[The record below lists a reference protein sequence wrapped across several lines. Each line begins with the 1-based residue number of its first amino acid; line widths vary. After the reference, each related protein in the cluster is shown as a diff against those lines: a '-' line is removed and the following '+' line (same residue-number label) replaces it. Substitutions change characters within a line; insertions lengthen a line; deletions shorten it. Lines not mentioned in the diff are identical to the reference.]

1 MYPKTDATKL
11 KQFNKEVISMM
22 RGSILNNGTDFYAL
36 VRAELGNVKDANGS
50 PIIKQ
55 ARYNLV
61 NLGTGKTRVSEP
73 ERMFLQDATVDEV
86 DIRALRNHFNL
97 PNLTDTGVKM
107 QDINIPNAVR
117 EAVAAK
123 ERARVEAMLAQASG
137 NSILNMLAAQ
147 LNAATARGVCLW

>member
-1 MYPKTDATKL
+1 
-11 KQFNKEVISMM
+11 MM

-137 NSILNMLAAQ
+137 NNILNMLAAR

>member
-1 MYPKTDATKL
+1 
-11 KQFNKEVISMM
+11 MM

-123 ERARVEAMLAQASG
+123 ERARVEALLAQASG
-137 NSILNMLAAQ
+137 NNILNMLAAQ
-147 LNAATARGVCLW
+147 LNVATARGVCLW

>member
-1 MYPKTDATKL
+1 
-11 KQFNKEVISMM
+11 MM

-137 NSILNMLAAQ
+137 NSILNLLAAQ

>member
-1 MYPKTDATKL
+1 
-11 KQFNKEVISMM
+11 MM
-22 RGSILNNGTDFYAL
+22 RGSILNDGTNFYVL
-36 VRAELGNVKDANGS
+36 VRAELGDVKDANGS
-50 PIIKQ
+50 PIVKQ

-86 DIRALRNHFNL
+86 NIHALRNHFKL

-137 NSILNMLAAQ
+137 NTILSMLAAQ
-147 LNAATARGVCLW
+147 LNTAAARGVCRW

>member
-1 MYPKTDATKL
+1 
-11 KQFNKEVISMM
+11 MM
-22 RGSILNNGTDFYAL
+22 RGSILNDGTNFYVL

-147 LNAATARGVCLW
+147 LNNATARGVCLW

>member
-1 MYPKTDATKL
+1 
-11 KQFNKEVISMM
+11 MM

-73 ERMFLQDATVDEV
+73 ERMFLQDATIDEV

-123 ERARVEAMLAQASG
+123 ERARVEAILAQASG

>member
-1 MYPKTDATKL
+1 
-11 KQFNKEVISMM
+11 MM
-22 RGSILNNGTDFYAL
+22 RGSILNNGTDFYVL
-36 VRAELGNVKDANGS
+36 VRSELGSVKDANGS
-50 PIIKQ
+50 SIIKQ
-55 ARYNLV
+55 ARYNMV

-97 PNLTDTGVKM
+97 PNLIDTGVKM

-123 ERARVEAMLAQASG
+123 ERARIEAVLAQASG
-137 NSILNMLAAQ
+137 NNILNMLAAQ

>member
-1 MYPKTDATKL
+1 
-11 KQFNKEVISMM
+11 MM

-137 NSILNMLAAQ
+137 NTILNMLAAQ
-147 LNAATARGVCLW
+147 LNAATARGVRLW

>member
-1 MYPKTDATKL
+1 
-11 KQFNKEVISMM
+11 MM
-22 RGSILNNGTDFYAL
+22 RGSILNNGTDFYVL

-137 NSILNMLAAQ
+137 NNILNMLAAR

>member
-1 MYPKTDATKL
+1 
-11 KQFNKEVISMM
+11 MM
-22 RGSILNNGTDFYAL
+22 RGSILNNGTDFYVL

-123 ERARVEAMLAQASG
+123 ERARVEALLAQASG
-137 NSILNMLAAQ
+137 NNILNLLAAQ

>member
-1 MYPKTDATKL
+1 
-11 KQFNKEVISMM
+11 MM

-73 ERMFLQDATVDEV
+73 ERMFLQDATIDEV

-137 NSILNMLAAQ
+137 ASILNMLAAQ
-147 LNAATARGVCLW
+147 LNAATARGVRLW

>member
-1 MYPKTDATKL
+1 
-11 KQFNKEVISMM
+11 MM
-22 RGSILNNGTDFYAL
+22 RGSILNNGTDFYVL

-50 PIIKQ
+50 PIVKQ
-55 ARYNLV
+55 ARYNMV

-117 EAVAAK
+117 ETVAAK
-123 ERARVEAMLAQASG
+123 ERARIEAMLAQASG
-137 NSILNMLAAQ
+137 NNILNMLAAQ

>member
-1 MYPKTDATKL
+1 
-11 KQFNKEVISMM
+11 MM
-22 RGSILNNGTDFYAL
+22 RGSILNNGTDFYTL

-147 LNAATARGVCLW
+147 LNNATARGVCLW

>member
-1 MYPKTDATKL
+1 
-11 KQFNKEVISMM
+11 MM

-86 DIRALRNHFNL
+86 DICALRNHFNL

-137 NSILNMLAAQ
+137 NNILNMLAAR

>member
-1 MYPKTDATKL
+1 
-11 KQFNKEVISMM
+11 MM

-55 ARYNLV
+55 TRYNLV

>member
-1 MYPKTDATKL
+1 
-11 KQFNKEVISMM
+11 MM
-22 RGSILNNGTDFYAL
+22 RGSILNNGTDFYVL

-86 DIRALRNHFNL
+86 NIRALRNHFNL

>member
-1 MYPKTDATKL
+1 
-11 KQFNKEVISMM
+11 MM
-22 RGSILNNGTDFYAL
+22 RGSILNNGTDFYVL

-86 DIRALRNHFNL
+86 NIRALRNHFNL

-107 QDINIPNAVR
+107 QDINIPNAIR

>member
-1 MYPKTDATKL
+1 
-11 KQFNKEVISMM
+11 MM
-22 RGSILNNGTDFYAL
+22 RGSILNNGADFYAL

-73 ERMFLQDATVDEV
+73 ERMFLQDATLDEV

-147 LNAATARGVCLW
+147 LNAATARGVRLW

>member
-1 MYPKTDATKL
+1 
-11 KQFNKEVISMM
+11 MM
-22 RGSILNNGTDFYAL
+22 RGSILNNGIDFYAL

-123 ERARVEAMLAQASG
+123 ERARIEAMLAQASG
-137 NSILNMLAAQ
+137 NNILNMLAAQ
-147 LNAATARGVCLW
+147 LNAATARGVRLW

>member
-1 MYPKTDATKL
+1 
-11 KQFNKEVISMM
+11 MM
-22 RGSILNNGTDFYAL
+22 RGSILNDGTNFYAL

-73 ERMFLQDATVDEV
+73 ERMFLQDAAVDEV

-147 LNAATARGVCLW
+147 LNAATVRGVCLW

>member
-1 MYPKTDATKL
+1 
-11 KQFNKEVISMM
+11 MM
-22 RGSILNNGTDFYAL
+22 RGSILNNGTDFYTL

-147 LNAATARGVCLW
+147 LNVATARGVCLW

>member
-1 MYPKTDATKL
+1 
-11 KQFNKEVISMM
+11 MM
-22 RGSILNNGTDFYAL
+22 RGSILNNGTDFYVL

-123 ERARVEAMLAQASG
+123 ERARVEALLAQASG

-147 LNAATARGVCLW
+147 LNVATARGVCLW

>member
-1 MYPKTDATKL
+1 
-11 KQFNKEVISMM
+11 MM

-137 NSILNMLAAQ
+137 NSILNLLAAQ
-147 LNAATARGVCLW
+147 LNNATARGVCLW

>member
-1 MYPKTDATKL
+1 
-11 KQFNKEVISMM
+11 MM

-61 NLGTGKTRVSEP
+61 NLGTGKTRVSKP

>member
-1 MYPKTDATKL
+1 
-11 KQFNKEVISMM
+11 MM

-123 ERARVEAMLAQASG
+123 ERARVEAMLVQASG

>member
-1 MYPKTDATKL
+1 MQRNK

-137 NSILNMLAAQ
+137 NNILNLLAAQ
-147 LNAATARGVCLW
+147 LNAATVRGVCLW

>member
-1 MYPKTDATKL
+1 
-11 KQFNKEVISMM
+11 MM
-22 RGSILNNGTDFYAL
+22 RGSILNNGTDFYVL

-73 ERMFLQDATVDEV
+73 ERMFLQDAAIDEV

-123 ERARVEAMLAQASG
+123 ERVRVEAMLAQASG

>member
-1 MYPKTDATKL
+1 
-11 KQFNKEVISMM
+11 MM

-50 PIIKQ
+50 PIVKQ

-73 ERMFLQDATVDEV
+73 ERMFLQDATIDEV

-137 NSILNMLAAQ
+137 NNILNILAAQ
-147 LNAATARGVCLW
+147 LNAAIARGVCLW

>member
-1 MYPKTDATKL
+1 
-11 KQFNKEVISMM
+11 MM

-86 DIRALRNHFNL
+86 DIRSLRNHFNL

>member
-1 MYPKTDATKL
+1 
-11 KQFNKEVISMM
+11 MM

-123 ERARVEAMLAQASG
+123 ERARVEALLAQASG

>member
-1 MYPKTDATKL
+1 
-11 KQFNKEVISMM
+11 MM

-137 NSILNMLAAQ
+137 NNILNMLAAQ

>member
-1 MYPKTDATKL
+1 
-11 KQFNKEVISMM
+11 MM

>member
-1 MYPKTDATKL
+1 
-11 KQFNKEVISMM
+11 MM

-73 ERMFLQDATVDEV
+73 ERMFLQDAAVDEV

-137 NSILNMLAAQ
+137 NNILNMLAAQ

>member
-1 MYPKTDATKL
+1 
-11 KQFNKEVISMM
+11 MM
-22 RGSILNNGTDFYAL
+22 RGSILNNGTDFYVL

-137 NSILNMLAAQ
+137 NNILNILAAQ
-147 LNAATARGVCLW
+147 LNNATARGVCLW

>member
-1 MYPKTDATKL
+1 
-11 KQFNKEVISMM
+11 MM
-22 RGSILNNGTDFYAL
+22 RGSILNNGTDFYVL

-55 ARYNLV
+55 ARYNLI

-73 ERMFLQDATVDEV
+73 ERMFLQDAAVDEV
-86 DIRALRNHFNL
+86 DIRALRNHFHL

>member
-1 MYPKTDATKL
+1 
-11 KQFNKEVISMM
+11 MM

-147 LNAATARGVCLW
+147 LNAATARGVRLW

>member
-1 MYPKTDATKL
+1 
-11 KQFNKEVISMM
+11 MM

-50 PIIKQ
+50 PIVKQ

-86 DIRALRNHFNL
+86 NIHALRNHFNL

-137 NSILNMLAAQ
+137 NTILSMLAAQ
-147 LNAATARGVCLW
+147 LNAATARGVCRW